1 MRPTTL
7 IRLFTSCLMVLGA
20 LFIFRGFLAQSETTQ
35 TQTTLATPAP
45 IYNPYPPGILPDD
58 LNAEIARV
66 LQEIA
71 VIEGRAIQRWHNL
84 PPPTLTG
91 QPPILKDTGTE
102 AVETL
107 GELMQYDK
115 NISPVRKLACASC
128 HMPYVAFSGLIPSV
142 NLPMIADPG
151 TDHFRAGK
159 RTAQR
164 YAYAPFF
171 PVLQYNEVQGTFLCV
186 NLWYS
191 HATGYLL

>member
-20 LFIFRGFLAQSETTQ
+20 LFIFRGFLAQSETPQ
-35 TQTTLATPAP
+35 AIPEPIDNPQATPAP

-107 GELMQYDK
+107 GQLMNFDK
-115 NISPVRKLACASC
+115 HISPGKNQACASC
-128 HMPYVAFSGLIPSV
+128 HMPYTAFSGPIPSV
-142 NLPMIADPG
+142 NLTMIAYPG
-151 TDHFRAGK
+151 TVHFRAGK
-159 RTAQR
+159 PTAQR
-164 YAYAPFF
+164 YTYSPFF
-171 PVLQYNEVQGTFLCV
+171 PVLQYNEEQGLFF
-186 NLWYS
+186 
-191 HATGYLL
+191 G